1 MNSGWKTSL
10 ISDSFCGLP
19 QGVLRAGT
27 SEIVKILEF
36 FLGRVR
42 KIFGCHGS
50 G

>member
-1 MNSGWKTSL
+1 MKSGWKTSV

-19 QGVLRAGT
+19 QGVLGAGT
-27 SEIVKILEF
+27 GEIVKIWKF

>member
-1 MNSGWKTSL
+1 MNSGWKTSV
-10 ISDSFCGLP
+10 ISDFFCGLP

-27 SEIVKILEF
+27 CEIVKILKF
-36 FLGRVR
+36 FFGRVR